1 MTKYGLTP
9 SQTVGPYFA
18 YSLTPHDYDFSELV
32 TNDLV
37 TPDTVGEP
45 IRIEGRVFDG
55 VGEPISDALLELW
68 QADGSGRYAGQ
79 NGAKPNTAFMGF
91 GRSATDNDGRYSF
104 RTVLPGQ
111 VPGLE
116 GKMQAPHIDVSFLAR
131 GVLRRIITRIYF
143 EGQAANGE
151 DGVLALVPEDRR
163 HTLIAKRD
171 GTVDGVPR
179 YVFDIHMQGDEE
191 TVFFES

>member
-45 IRIEGRVFDG
+45 VRIEGRVFDG
-55 VGEPISDALLELW
+55 AGEPISDALLELW
-68 QADGSGRYAGQ
+68 QADGAGRYAGQ
-79 NGAKPNTAFMGF
+79 AGAKSNTTFMGF

-111 VPGLE
+111 VPGVE
-116 GKMQAPHIDVSFLAR
+116 GKLQAPHIDVSFLAR

-143 EGQAANGE
+143 EGQAAN
-151 DGVLALVPEDRR
+151 DTDAVLALVPKDRR
-163 HTLIAKRD
+163 RTLIARRD

-191 TVFFES
+191 TVFFEA